1 MGKTKKVTIRISPN
15 QEQVLNEMATALD
28 TSYSMLIRTIIG
40 NWLSTNEEHIYRII
54 DRKRLEQDAENQ

>member
-40 NWLSTNEEHIYRII
+40 NWLSTNEEHIYRTI
-54 DRKRLEQDAENQ
+54 DRKILEQDAENQ

>member
-40 NWLSTNEEHIYRII
+40 NLLSTNEEHIYRII